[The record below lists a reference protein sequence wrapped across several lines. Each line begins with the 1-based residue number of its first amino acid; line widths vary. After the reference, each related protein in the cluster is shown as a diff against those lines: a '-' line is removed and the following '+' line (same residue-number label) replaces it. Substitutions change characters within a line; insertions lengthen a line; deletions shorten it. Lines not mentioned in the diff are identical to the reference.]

1 MQSVELAQTSGNRPD
16 ATLSHGKQ
24 QRDHKIQHQAYK
36 NDQELHVLIVAE
48 LSFHAHFVALPS
60 LRFTYG
66 NHADTLAG
74 NTSPI
79 DGPGDDRRDGRN
91 TPSIAELIANLYYG
105 EAGIMTNAADDF
117 DALFEEV
124 AAQRTSAS
132 PSPATSPAAA
142 PAPAAAASNDEDD
155 LDSLFDQVSATAV
168 SAAPVAA
175 PAAAPAAAAT
185 TATAPAAGEEGT
197 ENGGMF
203 ERLGGIVRLLHDSL
217 RELGYDKALNEASS
231 QIVDAQ
237 DRLEYVAT
245 LTEQAANKVLNT
257 LDEGMPAQDVL
268 SKQSKD
274 MELRWGDLF
283 DGKLSLDEFKALAG
297 DSRQF
302 ATSVTAATE
311 AEKARLLEIMMAQD
325 FQDITG
331 QLIKKV
337 VKITQAVEGELAQL
351 LRDNAPPDLK
361 EKLAQK
367 QAVPEPLMQGP
378 SVPQA
383 ALNQDNV
390 DDLLADLG
398 F

>member
-1 MQSVELAQTSGNRPD
+1 
-16 ATLSHGKQ
+16 
-24 QRDHKIQHQAYK
+24 
-36 NDQELHVLIVAE
+36 
-48 LSFHAHFVALPS
+48 
-60 LRFTYG
+60 
-66 NHADTLAG
+66 
-74 NTSPI
+74 
-79 DGPGDDRRDGRN
+79 
-91 TPSIAELIANLYYG
+91 
-105 EAGIMTNAADDF
+105 MTNAADDF
-117 DALFEEV
+117 DALFDEV
-124 AAQRTSAS
+124 SAQRTAPAPAAPAPAPAPAAAGIADDDFDALFDSVSAS
-132 PSPATSPAAA
+132 VPPAVPAAAPAPVAPAAA
-142 PAPAAAASNDEDD
+142 PAPAAAAAADE
-155 LDSLFDQVSATAV
+155 SAEPVDQSDK
-168 SAAPVAA
+168 P
-175 PAAAPAAAAT
+175 
-185 TATAPAAGEEGT
+185 
-197 ENGGMF
+197 MF

-217 RELGYDKALNEASS
+217 RELGYDKALTEASS

-268 SKQSKD
+268 SKKAKD
-274 MELRWGDLF
+274 MDNRWTALF

-302 ATSVTAATE
+302 AQAVAEATE

-337 VKITQAVEGELAQL
+337 VNITKTVENELAQL
-351 LRDNAPPDLK
+351 LRDNAPAEVR

-367 QAVPEPLMQGP
+367 QDAPLMQGP
-378 SVPQA
+378 SVPSV
-383 ALNQDNV
+383 ALDQDNV

>member
-1 MQSVELAQTSGNRPD
+1 
-16 ATLSHGKQ
+16 
-24 QRDHKIQHQAYK
+24 
-36 NDQELHVLIVAE
+36 
-48 LSFHAHFVALPS
+48 
-60 LRFTYG
+60 
-66 NHADTLAG
+66 
-74 NTSPI
+74 
-79 DGPGDDRRDGRN
+79 
-91 TPSIAELIANLYYG
+91 
-105 EAGIMTNAADDF
+105 MTNAADDF

-132 PSPATSPAAA
+132 PSPASAAPVAAA

-155 LDSLFDQVSATAV
+155 LDSLFDQVSATATT
-168 SAAPVAA
+168 AA
-175 PAAAPAAAAT
+175 PAAPAAPAAVAA
-185 TATAPAAGEEGT
+185 APASAAAGDEGS

>member
-1 MQSVELAQTSGNRPD
+1 
-16 ATLSHGKQ
+16 
-24 QRDHKIQHQAYK
+24 
-36 NDQELHVLIVAE
+36 
-48 LSFHAHFVALPS
+48 
-60 LRFTYG
+60 
-66 NHADTLAG
+66 
-74 NTSPI
+74 
-79 DGPGDDRRDGRN
+79 
-91 TPSIAELIANLYYG
+91 
-105 EAGIMTNAADDF
+105 MTNAADDF
-117 DALFEEV
+117 DALFDEV
-124 AAQRTSAS
+124 SAQRTAPAPAAPAPAPAPAAAEIADDDFDALFDSVSAS
-132 PSPATSPAAA
+132 VPPAAPAAAPAPVAPAAA
-142 PAPAAAASNDEDD
+142 PAPAAAA
-155 LDSLFDQVSATAV
+155 
-168 SAAPVAA
+168 
-175 PAAAPAAAAT
+175 
-185 TATAPAAGEEGT
+185 AAGESAEPVDQSDKP
-197 ENGGMF
+197 MF

-217 RELGYDKALNEASS
+217 RELGYDKALTEASS

-268 SKQSKD
+268 SKKAKD
-274 MELRWGDLF
+274 MDNRWTALF

-302 ATSVTAATE
+302 AQAVAEATE

-337 VKITQAVEGELAQL
+337 VIITKTVENELAQL
-351 LRDNAPPDLK
+351 LRDNAPPEVR

-367 QAVPEPLMQGP
+367 LEAPLMQGP
-378 SVPQA
+378 SVPSV
-383 ALNQDNV
+383 ALDQDNV

>member
-1 MQSVELAQTSGNRPD
+1 
-16 ATLSHGKQ
+16 
-24 QRDHKIQHQAYK
+24 
-36 NDQELHVLIVAE
+36 
-48 LSFHAHFVALPS
+48 
-60 LRFTYG
+60 
-66 NHADTLAG
+66 
-74 NTSPI
+74 
-79 DGPGDDRRDGRN
+79 
-91 TPSIAELIANLYYG
+91 
-105 EAGIMTNAADDF
+105 MTNAADDF

-124 AAQRTSAS
+124 AAQRVSA
-132 PSPATSPAAA
+132 PPPPAA
-142 PAPAAAASNDEDD
+142 PAPAPAADEDD
-155 LDSLFDQVSATAV
+155 LDSLFDQVASNAV
-168 SAAPVAA
+168 PVAAAAVAA
-175 PAAAPAAAAT
+175 PAAVPAPAAAPTPGASGEE
-185 TATAPAAGEEGT
+185 APA
-197 ENGGMF
+197 GGMF

-257 LDEGMPAQDVL
+257 LDEGMPAQDLL
-268 SKQSKD
+268 SKQAKD
-274 MELRWGDLF
+274 METRWSDLF
-283 DGKLSLDEFKALAG
+283 EGKLSLDEFKALAG

-302 ATSVTAATE
+302 AAMVTESTE

-337 VKITQAVEGELAQL
+337 VKITQTVEGELAQL
-351 LRDNAPPDLK
+351 LRDNAPADVK

-367 QAVPEPLMQGP
+367 AQPPAPEPLMQGP
-378 SVPQA
+378 SVPEA